1 TDQAVFL
8 LDNLWDAMISNEN
21 YRSGASW
28 EYVAQSMEPGNDL
41 FTSLSHPW
49 GGAPTYAFTN
59 YVAGIRPVE
68 FGFRRWIVNPLVSGL
83 NVTSANATVNTPYGD
98 LSAAWELVDS
108 QLSVTITAPVGTDGT
123 FEVAQPSSSTGIYE
137 THIAGIGEAITISVQ
152 LLVEDS
158 RLAID
163 VCDTALSMDIREQ
176 FVLFSNI
183 ACAIGHKYM

>member
-1 TDQAVFL
+1 
-8 LDNLWDAMISNEN
+8 
-21 YRSGASW
+21 
-28 EYVAQSMEPGNDL
+28 
-41 FTSLSHPW
+41 HPW

-123 FEVAQPSSSTGIYE
+123 FEVAQPSSSTGTYE
-137 THIAGIGEAITISVQ
+137 NHFEGTGTATSFVVQ
-152 LLVEDS
+152 L
-158 RLAID
+158 
-163 VCDTALSMDIREQ
+163 
-176 FVLFSNI
+176 
-183 ACAIGHKYM
+183 